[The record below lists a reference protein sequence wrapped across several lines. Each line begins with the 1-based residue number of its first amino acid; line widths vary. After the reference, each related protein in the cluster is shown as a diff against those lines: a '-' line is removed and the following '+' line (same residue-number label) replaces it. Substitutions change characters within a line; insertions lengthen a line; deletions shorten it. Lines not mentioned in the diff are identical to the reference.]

1 MKWRPFLIVFL
12 SFLLLCIVAVAY
24 VAGKASATSENQ
36 ESAEEDNAAVTDSLG
51 TVAKLKYVRIE
62 LAKMQSYGAD
72 IEGLGRVSSSQA
84 IGVMSEV
91 QGALQ
96 SGEVDLKK
104 GASFVKGQVLFSVNS
119 RDASLLLAARKSN
132 YLTLLANILPDIKID
147 YTDHYEVW
155 KLFFDNIEIEGPLP
169 PIPPLI
175 DTKLKT
181 LLATRNVLS
190 EYYSIRAD
198 QVRLSKYI
206 IRAPFTGTVVD
217 AFSDVG
223 AIVNPG
229 SPVVN
234 IINNKSLEVECQ
246 IKPDENKLVNI
257 GSKVK
262 LTDDKENSWNGR
274 VLRKGHYLNPNTQS
288 IPVFVELLGDVK
300 SLFNGMYLL
309 ASIEGDSISNVFE
322 VPRSALLKNSAE
334 IYLVEDSLLV
344 RREVDIVL
352 LKEET
357 ALIGG
362 VNDGEKLVIEP
373 LVNPKEG
380 MKVGTIED

>member
-12 SFLLLCIVAVAY
+12 SILLLCIVAVAY
-24 VAGKASATSENQ
+24 VVGKASATSEKQ
-36 ESAEEDNAAVTDSLG
+36 ESAEEDNAAFSDSVG
-51 TVAKLKYVRIE
+51 AVAKLKYVKIE
-62 LAKMQSYGAD
+62 LAKVQSYGAD

-96 SGEVDLKK
+96 AGEVDLKK
-104 GASFVKGQVLFSVNS
+104 GSSFVKGQILFSVNS

-147 YTDHYEVW
+147 YPDHYAVW
-155 KLFFDNIEIEGPLP
+155 KLFFDNVEIEGQLP

-175 DTKLKT
+175 DKKLKT

-234 IINNKSLEVECQ
+234 IINNNSLEVECQ
-246 IKPDENKLVNI
+246 IKPDQNRLVRI

-262 LTDDKENSWNGR
+262 LSDDQGNNWNGR
-274 VLRKGHYLNPNTQS
+274 VIRKAQYLNPNTQS
-288 IPVFVELLGDVK
+288 IPVFIELTSDVK

-344 RREVDIVL
+344 RREIDIVL
-352 LKEET
+352 LKKET
-357 ALIGG
+357 VLIGG
-362 VNDGEKLVIEP
+362 IKDGENVVIEP

-380 MKVGTIED
+380 TKVGTIED